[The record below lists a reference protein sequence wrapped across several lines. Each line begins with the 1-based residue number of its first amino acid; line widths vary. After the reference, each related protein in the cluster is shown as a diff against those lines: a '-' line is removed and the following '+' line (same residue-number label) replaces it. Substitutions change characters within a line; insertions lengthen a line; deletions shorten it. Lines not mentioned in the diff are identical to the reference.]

1 MSWKNL
7 ALVLSGILVGCAGG
21 AAGAALAQ
29 YPATTPR
36 FEHMCVN
43 YNLSSDL
50 DERVAKAADEG
61 WELVTM
67 AQAVG
72 CFKRARA

>member
-7 ALVLSGILVGCAGG
+7 ALVLSGILVGCA
-21 AAGAALAQ
+21 AGAALAQ
-29 YPATTPR
+29 SPAMTPR
-36 FEHMCVN
+36 FEHICMN
-43 YNLSSDL
+43 YDLSIDL
-50 DERVAKAADEG
+50 DERIAKAADEG

-67 AQAVG
+67 ADAVV